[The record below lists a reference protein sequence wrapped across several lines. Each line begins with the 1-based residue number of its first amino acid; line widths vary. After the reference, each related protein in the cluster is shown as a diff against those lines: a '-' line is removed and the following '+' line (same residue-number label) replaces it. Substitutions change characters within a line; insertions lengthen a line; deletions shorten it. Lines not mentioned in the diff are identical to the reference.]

1 MLPGQCMSLISCL
14 VILIFFSY
22 FKYGAFG
29 VVAGHELTHG
39 FDDQGNNIT
48 DNGGVKVAFHFNFQA
63 SSIIKMVY

>member
-14 VILIFFSY
+14 VILLFFSY

-48 DNGGVKVAFHFNFQA
+48 E
-63 SSIIKMVY
+63 